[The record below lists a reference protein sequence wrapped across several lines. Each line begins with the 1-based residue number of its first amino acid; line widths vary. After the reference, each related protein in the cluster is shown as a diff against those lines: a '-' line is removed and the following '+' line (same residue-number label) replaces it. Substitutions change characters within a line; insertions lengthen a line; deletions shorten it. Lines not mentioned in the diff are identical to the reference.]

1 MQGLLKKQMP
11 TKTSISYFLK
21 HPPKQ
26 VAHIFW
32 NALTLA
38 EENNLG

>member
-1 MQGLLKKQMP
+1 
-11 TKTSISYFLK
+11 LK